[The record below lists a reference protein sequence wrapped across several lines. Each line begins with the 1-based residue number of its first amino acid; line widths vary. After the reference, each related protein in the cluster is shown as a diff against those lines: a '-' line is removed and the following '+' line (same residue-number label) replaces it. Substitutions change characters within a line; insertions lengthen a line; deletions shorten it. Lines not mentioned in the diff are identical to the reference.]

1 MFGIFKKKDKEPK
14 TPEEQLVEEVKEQE
28 ESKSFFS
35 KALEKTIG
43 NIATIVPKKKEKIE
57 FDTIEELLIEADME
71 YEIVELAMDGLPEMI
86 TREQL
91 RHRLVSLFEHAPDV
105 DMEKNILLY
114 LPLDMEVD
122 VRGLINYLRRKKN
135 YNIFVPYMIGET
147 FKIVPYRLP
156 LSKKKYNILEPN
168 NSNFKYNVEL
178 DLAIV
183 PIVGCDDSFR
193 RVGFGV
199 GFYDRF
205 FASLKKKPKVVFTQ
219 LCLCKSTNILTQDHD
234 VQADYIITNKGIL
247 WKKS

>member
-1 MFGIFKKKDKEPK
+1 MKIITKSDFRKLCIKKLKICSKRNKLKKDKFITNDILK
-14 TPEEQLVEEVKEQE
+14 
-28 ESKSFFS
+28 
-35 KALEKTIG
+35 I
-43 NIATIVPKKKEKIE
+43 IE
-57 FDTIEELLIEADME
+57 FEKA
-71 YEIVELAMDGLPEMI
+71 
-86 TREQL
+86 
-91 RHRLVSLFEHAPDV
+91 
-105 DMEKNILLY
+105 KNILLY
-114 LPLDMEVD
+114 LPLGMEVD
-122 VRGLINYLRRKKN
+122 VRGLINYLRKKKN

-156 LSKKKYNILEPN
+156 VTKKKYNIMEPN

-205 FASLKKKPKVVFTQ
+205 FASLKKKPKVAFTQ
-219 LCLCKSTNILTQDHD
+219 LCLCKSQNILTQDHD

-247 WKKS
+247 WKRSY